1 VAQDDQHVP
10 VEIDAAVF
18 QPDVALQT
26 LLDELIAPVSID
38 PPILMQDNLNNA
50 AVPVVK
56 SSIFYGSSKRRCDS
70 GIVPYPVT
78 PKDMPQSTRT
88 VRRSRKPARLNN

>member
-1 VAQDDQHVP
+1 VVHDDQHIP

-18 QPDVALQT
+18 QPDMALQT
-26 LLDELIAPVSID
+26 LLDELITPVSID

-56 SSIFYGSSKRRCDS
+56 ISLFYGSSKRRCAS
-70 GIVPYPVT
+70 GIVPDPDT
-78 PKDMPQSTRT
+78 PKDMP
-88 VRRSRKPARLNN
+88 